1 MLWKIWTL
9 NSQALEASG
18 IYLLNNVANAERY
31 LKMHRA
37 RLESFGVKNRHGKI
51 FEVNAS
57 LSAINQVDFEIRS
70 FFLNHSSRLKKK
82 KGILLNDE
90 SKKQFNKF

>member
-31 LKMHRA
+31 LQMHRA
-37 RLESFGVKNRHGKI
+37 RL
-51 FEVNAS
+51 
-57 LSAINQVDFEIRS
+57 
-70 FFLNHSSRLKKK
+70 KKFWR
-82 KGILLNDE
+82 E
-90 SKKQFNKF
+90 E